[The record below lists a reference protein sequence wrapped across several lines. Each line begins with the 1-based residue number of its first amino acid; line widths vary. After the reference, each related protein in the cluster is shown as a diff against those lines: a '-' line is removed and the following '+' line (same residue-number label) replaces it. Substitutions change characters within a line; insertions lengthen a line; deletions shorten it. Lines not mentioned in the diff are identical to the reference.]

1 MTYTI
6 EKQRPPKKEQNEKKE
21 ERKNYDPLFAIFGNY
36 EKKIENLKIK

>member
-6 EKQRPPKKEQNEKKE
+6 EKQRPPKKEQNEKIEK
-21 ERKNYDPLFAIFGNY
+21 RKNYDPLFAIFGNY